1 MRTLRHFGA
10 AIPVTLAIVA
20 LVTGLA
26 AVGYTGLTRYGA
38 FRQSVLPTPAEID
51 LLIRRTGVTPETLAA
66 AGVAPQSV
74 AAMIADAVNYIVPNF
89 SAIRDAQIGHDQAKK
104 IHDSLARLVPTG
116 RATTQQRAQLDTA
129 RTDLANARAARD
141 AFFAAIYD
149 EIAGNQTQAQALT
162 LATLKANSGWSHP
175 VQYKAANRPEADWV
189 DLRDALAN
197 IRIASKRGEQPDP
210 AAVQLVAQAD
220 ANAAVSAARTG
231 LNNLP
236 LIQIQWENAIN
247 P

>member
-10 AIPVTLAIVA
+10 AIPVTIAIVA

-26 AVGYTGLTRYGA
+26 AVGYTGLTRYGSLK
-38 FRQSVLPTPAEID
+38 QSVLPTPAELD

-74 AAMIADAVNYIVPNF
+74 AAMITDAVNYIVPNF
-89 SAIRDAQIGHDQAKK
+89 SAIRDAQTDFDQAKK
-104 IHDSLARLVPTG
+104 IHDSLARLIPTG
-116 RATTQQRAQLDTA
+116 RATAQQKDQLNTA
-129 RTDLANARAARD
+129 VTNLANARAARD
-141 AFFAAIYD
+141 AFFAAIYG
-149 EIAGNQTQAQALT
+149 EIAGNQTPAQALT
-162 LATLKANSGWSHP
+162 LATVKANSGWSHP
-175 VQYKAANRPEADWV
+175 VQYKAANRSEPEWV
-189 DLRDALAN
+189 DLRDALATV
-197 IRIASKRGEQPDP
+197 RIADKRGEQPDP
-210 AAVQLVAQAD
+210 AAVQLIAQAD